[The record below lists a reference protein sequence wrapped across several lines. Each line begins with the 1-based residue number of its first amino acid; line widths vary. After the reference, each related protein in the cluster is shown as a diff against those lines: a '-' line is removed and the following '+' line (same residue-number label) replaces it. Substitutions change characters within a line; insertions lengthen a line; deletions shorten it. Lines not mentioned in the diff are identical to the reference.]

1 MSEES
6 FRDVTINVNLSQFT
20 KAVMAASAMI
30 ETTAEQYD
38 DVSAEFSDGLLALCK
53 EIKSH
58 ADYIYAGVIEPS
70 ETIQLTTKIGIKAE
84 IDKLDDLIDAFE
96 QVQKKKSSDK
106 KGDSNE

>member
-1 MSEES
+1 MSEKD

-20 KAVMAASAMI
+20 KAVMSASAMI

-38 DVSAEFSDGLLALCK
+38 DVSVEFSDGLLALCK

-84 IDKLDDLIDAFE
+84 IDKLDSLIDAFE
-96 QVQKKKSSDK
+96 QVQKKQPKLEGM
-106 KGDSNE
+106 KGE